1 MKAMRRF
8 LSLALTLAMVLSF
21 FSGVSVAS
29 AEDGAFSLSAVIEDG
44 QVRLDIIA
52 NEELKA
58 LAGVQFDIH
67 RPEGVD
73 MPSEDDDEAYVPY
86 RRFSLLVSPEGVY
99 ADTTSSSGVT
109 VPAGAVFLTIYF
121 PDVCDN
127 NYSIEVVDIQD
138 ADFTGVFEDLIG
150 QTASVSL
157 DTHEYG
163 EPSYEWA
170 EDNSSVTA
178 SRVCAK
184 NDKHVDSETVTPA
197 VITTKE
203 ATCEEA
209 GEATYTATFTNP
221 AFTAQTKTAEV
232 PALGHAYGDPTYEWA
247 EDNSSV
253 TARSV
258 CANDASHVIEETA
271 KTSKEITKEA
281 TCEEAGEATYTATFK
296 NEAFETQTKTAPI
309 DPIGHKYGTP
319 EYTWA
324 DDNSEV
330 TAKTVCANDATHV
343 IEETVKTTSEVT
355 KQPTCEEKGETT
367 FTATFTNTLFEA
379 QTKTVADIDPIG
391 HKYGAP
397 EYTWADDNSEVT
409 AKMVCENDPTH
420 VIEETVKTTV
430 ETTKEATCEEAGEA
444 TYTATFKNEA
454 FETQTKTAPVPALG
468 HAYGEPEYTWADDN
482 SEVTAKTVCAN
493 DATHVIEQ
501 TVKTTSEVTK
511 EATCED
517 KGETTYTATFTD
529 EHFKAQTKTVA
540 DIDPIGHK
548 YGAPTYEWADDNSE
562 VTAKMVCENDPTH
575 VVEETVKT
583 TVETIKAATC
593 EEAGEATYTATFK
606 NEAFET
612 QTKTAPVPALGHA
625 YGEPE
630 YTWSDDNSEVTAK
643 TVCANDATHVIE
655 QTVKTEAKVTKEA
668 TCEEKGETTYTA
680 TFTDEHF
687 TAQTK
692 TVANID
698 ALGHDYEEPKYEWAD
713 DNSSVKATTV
723 CKRDASHTV
732 EETVSTSYA
741 VVTEPTLSE
750 DGLGRYTAT
759 FTKEPFTVQTK
770 DEVIPKL
777 GQLITV
783 TNYANGSKC
792 IDAEGRE
799 LGGENLYYGEVT
811 FTVESNENDHAIAV
825 FLKEGDTLTRL
836 TCTTAEGVH
845 SFTITVKEPTEIV
858 LGYKGDADLDG
869 TVKTTDGTMI
879 KRIALKSYTIEDP
892 DADLKALLCDLNGD
906 GTIKPTEG
914 TMTSRAA
921 MNNFQIDW

>member
-1 MKAMRRF
+1 MKAIRRF
-8 LSLALTLAMVLSF
+8 LSLAMSLAMILSL

-29 AEDGAFSLSAVIEDG
+29 AASGSPFSLRVEADG
-44 QVRLDIIA
+44 ENIRLDIISDVDI
-52 NEELKA
+52 EHV
-58 LAGVQFDIH
+58 AGVRFVFTP
-67 RPEGVD
+67 PEGLNFIGKVTT
-73 MPSEDDDEAYVPY
+73 PNEDFTIIKGTNDAYIDNQEE
-86 RRFSLLVSPEGVY
+86 EGGFIPAGSVVVTVRY
-99 ADTTSSSGVT
+99 ADVCENIYSVKITEASDANFEPFDFV
-109 VPAGAVFLTIYF
+109 GATFGG
-121 PDVCDN
+121 
-127 NYSIEVVDIQD
+127 E
-138 ADFTGVFEDLIG
+138 LINH
-150 QTASVSL
+150 T
-157 DTHEYG
+157 YG
-163 EPSYEWA
+163 AATYVWS

-184 NDKHVDSETVTPA
+184 DPKHVDSETVKPT
-197 VITTKE
+197 VTTTKE
-203 ATCEEA
+203 ATCEA
-209 GEATYTATFTNP
+209 VGEATYTATFTNP
-221 AFTAQTKTAEV
+221 AFTAQTKTAEI

-253 TARSV
+253 TAKSV

-271 KTSKEITKEA
+271 QTTSEITKEA
-281 TCEEAGEATYTATFK
+281 TCEEAGEATFTATFK
-296 NEAFETQTKTAPI
+296 NEAFETQTKTAPVSAL
-309 DPIGHKYGTP
+309 GHAYGEP

-324 DDNSEV
+324 DDNSSV
-330 TAKTVCANDATHV
+330 TAKAVCANDPTHV
-343 IEETVKTTSEVT
+343 IEQTVKTEAKVT
-355 KQPTCEEKGETT
+355 KEATCEAAGETT
-367 FTATFTNTLFEA
+367 YTATFTDEHFKA

-397 EYTWADDNSEVT
+397 TYEWAEDNSEVT

-420 VIEETVKTTV
+420 VVKETVKTTV
-430 ETTKEATCEEAGEA
+430 ETSKEATCEVAGEA

-482 SEVTAKTVCAN
+482 SSVTAKAVCAN
-493 DATHVIEQ
+493 DPTHVIEQ
-501 TVKTTSEVTK
+501 TAKTEAKVTK

-548 YGAPTYEWADDNSE
+548 YGAPTYEWAEDNSE
-562 VTAKMVCENDPTH
+562 VTAKMVCANDPTH
-575 VVEETVKT
+575 VVKETVKT
-583 TVETIKAATC
+583 SSETTKEATC

-612 QTKTAPVPALGHA
+612 QIKTAPVPALGHA

-630 YTWSDDNSEVTAK
+630 YTWSDDNSKVTAK

-692 TVANID
+692 TVADID

-759 FTKEPFTVQTK
+759 FTKEPFTVQTH
-770 DEVIPKL
+770 DEAIPKL

-836 TCTTAEGVH
+836 TCTTADGVH
-845 SFTITVKEPTEIV
+845 SFTVNVTEPTEIV
-858 LGYKGDADLDG
+858 FAYKGDVDLSGSLDAM
-869 TVKTTDGTMI
+869 DGTMI
-879 KRIALKSYTIEDP
+879 KRIAMQSFEIGEPNK
-892 DADLKALLCDLNGD
+892 DLKELLCDIVVD
-906 GTIKPTEG
+906 GTIEAREG
-914 TMTSRAA
+914 TMVSRSALGTYKIA
-921 MNNFQIDW
+921 W